1 MILQL
6 DLNIQREIPDA
17 SLNIEG
23 ALFDVDLSIE
33 LDSIINLV
41 R

>member
-6 DLNIQREIPDA
+6 DLNIQREISDA

-33 LDSIINLV
+33 LGNTINLV